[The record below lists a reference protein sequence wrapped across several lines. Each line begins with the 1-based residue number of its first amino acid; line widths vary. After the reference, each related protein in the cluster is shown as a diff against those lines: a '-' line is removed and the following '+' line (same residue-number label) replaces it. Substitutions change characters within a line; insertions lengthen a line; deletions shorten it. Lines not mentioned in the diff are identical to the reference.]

1 MYETCFFTPKPYQIT
16 SWTLNISVYIV
27 RIIIFPAHCYNIF
40 GLWIYNTRFWYWF
53 MKIIARNIKSVKD
66 NNILKSK
73 SVKGSALS
81 LLPEYD
87 IINYYLYLL
96 QKFGLILKIILHIHS
111 QDYNTEQLPLPATNA
126 DKVVYKATPIPLPIV
141 VRTP

>member
-1 MYETCFFTPKPYQIT
+1 MHETCLFTPKPYQIT
-16 SWTLNISVYIV
+16 SWTLNISVYII
-27 RIIIFPAHCYNIF
+27 RIIIFPAHCYYIF
-40 GLWIYNTRFWYWF
+40 GLWIYNTRFGIGF

-111 QDYNTEQLPLPATNA
+111 QDYNTEQLPLRQPPTLI
-126 DKVVYKATPIPLPIV
+126 K
-141 VRTP
+141 

>member
-1 MYETCFFTPKPYQIT
+1 
-16 SWTLNISVYIV
+16 
-27 RIIIFPAHCYNIF
+27 
-40 GLWIYNTRFWYWF
+40 

-66 NNILKSK
+66 SNILKSK

-96 QKFGLILKIILHIHS
+96 QKF
-111 QDYNTEQLPLPATNA
+111 
-126 DKVVYKATPIPLPIV
+126 
-141 VRTP
+141 